1 MSDRHEGMDDWAVP
15 AVLVGLG
22 VGLLLV
28 IGIAFAVSTED
39 QADARTLIE
48 DLDAYT
54 ACLIDHGADVP
65 RVESGRDGGFAVIVP
80 GSVVEGGFDATA
92 LHAAADECAGVAP
105 DIYVPDAAFDAE
117 SFRFDL
123 GEDSRRRGG
132 PGAGPWTP
140 PLDELRRRCDQMDEV
155 GIGVEGLRG
164 DRLRRLCAELDR

>member
-65 RVESGRDGGFAVIVP
+65 RVESGRDGRE
-80 GSVVEGGFDATA
+80 SATNLA
-92 LHAAADECAGVAP
+92 LA
-105 DIYVPDAAFDAE
+105 
-117 SFRFDL
+117 
-123 GEDSRRRGG
+123 
-132 PGAGPWTP
+132 
-140 PLDELRRRCDQMDEV
+140 
-155 GIGVEGLRG
+155 
-164 DRLRRLCAELDR
+164 